1 MDLRLPDDT
10 QRITI
15 VGATGSGKTVAGVWH
30 LSHADFLSK
39 PWIIYDFKRDELLA
53 RIGELDGAYEIGLN
67 ELPSHPGLYFV
78 HVHPDE
84 SEGVQEQMRL
94 IWQKQNIGIFIDEGY
109 MVSPSPNKRSWFRV
123 LLTQGRSLHVPVI
136 ILTQRPAWL
145 DKFVFTESEFYQV
158 FRLNHS
164 GDRKKIMEYVPADL
178 SEPLP
183 DYHSYYHDVGKHRTV
198 VLKPV
203 PTGDAIIS
211 TFEKRLEELTKKSR
225 RVVI

>member
-1 MDLRLPDDT
+1 
-10 QRITI
+10 
-15 VGATGSGKTVAGVWH
+15 
-30 LSHADFLSK
+30 
-39 PWIIYDFKRDELLA
+39 
-53 RIGELDGAYEIGLN
+53 
-67 ELPSHPGLYFV
+67 
-78 HVHPDE
+78 
-84 SEGVQEQMRL
+84 MRL